1 MDWRLLAL
9 LSALFASLTA
19 IFSKL
24 GVKDVNANLA
34 LAIRVTIILA
44 LTWGIVLCSGT
55 LPQLRQLNA
64 RHWLFLVLSAVAT
77 GLSWMFYFM
86 ALQKGDVSKVAP
98 IDKLSVVIT
107 IAIGVLFLHE
117 AFSLE
122 LLLGGL
128 LITAGS
134 LVLLL

>member
-24 GVKDVNANLA
+24 GVKDVNA
-34 LAIRVTIILA
+34 ILA

-117 AFSLE
+117 AFSLK

>member
-44 LTWGIVLCSGT
+44 LTWGIVLCSGA

-117 AFSLE
+117 AFSLK